1 MFNEEL
7 DKFQKAENISQKEQ
21 NLKLIVDF
29 DSEDKVHE
37 KKQMEIG
44 SIKYKKRKK
53 IIVKEVDLRK
63 KGSTNK
69 SIF

>member
-1 MFNEEL
+1 MFNEEQ
-7 DKFQKAENISQKEQ
+7 DKFHEAKEDSLKER

-29 DSEDKVHE
+29 DTNAEVPE
-37 KKQMEIG
+37 KKPMEIG

-53 IIVKEVDLRK
+53 VVVKEIDLK
-63 KGSTNK
+63 KKEKVNK